1 MKLHEATLAQ
11 EALQHQQEE
20 YRDDIAN
27 KMVSLQEHLER
38 LRLERRSIL
47 DENKALKVKLS
58 DKAAELEA
66 SKKER
71 ERARE
76 VHERALA
83 EISSEHQEELLS
95 LEKEHQ
101 DEVPLSYICIYIYI
115 YMYI

>member
-1 MKLHEATLAQ
+1 LKLHEATLVH

-27 KMVSLQEHLER
+27 KMVSVQEHLER

-47 DENKALKVKLS
+47 DENRALKVKLS
-58 DKAAELEA
+58 AKEVELEA
-66 SKKER
+66 TQKER

-76 VHERALA
+76 SHERALA
-83 EISSEHQEELLS
+83 EIASEHQDELHL

-101 DEVPLSYICIYIYI
+101 DEVPL
-115 YMYI
+115 

>member
-1 MKLHEATLAQ
+1 MKLHEATLVQ

-27 KMVSLQEHLER
+27 KMVSVQEHLER

-47 DENKALKVKLS
+47 DENRALKVKLS
-58 DKAAELEA
+58 AKEAELEA
-66 SKKER
+66 TKKER

-76 VHERALA
+76 SHERALA
-83 EISSEHQEELLS
+83 EIASEHQDELHL

-101 DEVPLSYICIYIYI
+101 DEVPL
-115 YMYI
+115 